1 MSGNLL
7 AVSLSAVLL
16 AHAQETPPA
25 QQPSDFK
32 GVQRKNLAPVS
43 NDVLRV
49 KLPKPAESKL
59 RNGMTLMVI
68 EDHRAPTITVT
79 LSIPAS
85 TYNEPADLPGLADA
99 TAELMRL
106 GTQSAARTRDS
117 RQIAETLA
125 DLGASLSVSAGQN
138 SFDVRFTTLSE
149 NLDAVLEL
157 FADVLLHP
165 SFPQEE
171 IDKWKTRML
180 SFLQQA
186 RTQPGFLADER
197 MQQLLYEGDPRSRV
211 APTPEAIKNI
221 TREKMVEFHNANYRP
236 SGALVGVVG
245 DVTVKQIAPKLEKV
259 FTEWKGSPS
268 KLPDLPLRQ
277 PIGEKK
283 IILIHRPNSVQ
294 TYLLVANRAI
304 DRRSPDYFATT
315 VMNRVLG
322 GGPAGRLFRNI
333 REEKGYT
340 YGISSSFSAGYYT
353 NHFST
358 ASSVRTEVTGPA
370 LEEILKEFRDIRE
383 RAIPGEEFDGAK
395 RAMVAAF
402 ALNLENAGNS
412 LRNAMMAR
420 EHGFPADYWDTY
432 PEKLMQ
438 VTAAEAQRVAKKYV
452 PVDTMQVVAV
462 GDATK
467 IRAVLEK
474 FGPVEEWDTDG
485 RKLK

>member
-1 MSGNLL
+1 
-7 AVSLSAVLL
+7 
-16 AHAQETPPA
+16 
-25 QQPSDFK
+25 
-32 GVQRKNLAPVS
+32 
-43 NDVLRV
+43 
-49 KLPKPAESKL
+49 
-59 RNGMTLMVI
+59 
-68 EDHRAPTITVT
+68 
-79 LSIPAS
+79 
-85 TYNEPADLPGLADA
+85 
-99 TAELMRL
+99 
-106 GTQSAARTRDS
+106 
-117 RQIAETLA
+117 
-125 DLGASLSVSAGQN
+125 
-138 SFDVRFTTLSE
+138 
-149 NLDAVLEL
+149 
-157 FADVLLHP
+157 
-165 SFPQEE
+165 
-171 IDKWKTRML
+171 
-180 SFLQQA
+180 
-186 RTQPGFLADER
+186 
-197 MQQLLYEGDPRSRV
+197 
-211 APTPEAIKNI
+211 
-221 TREKMVEFHNANYRP
+221 
-236 SGALVGVVG
+236 VGVVG
-245 DVTVKQIAPKLEKV
+245 DVTARQIAPKLEKV
-259 FTEWKGSPS
+259 FAEWKGSPP

-304 DRRSPDYFATT
+304 HRRSPEYFATT
-315 VMNRVLG
+315 VLNRVLG

-383 RAIPGEEFDGAK
+383 RVIPGEEFDGAK

-420 EHGFPADYWDTY
+420 EYGFPADYWDTY

-474 FGPVEEWDTDG
+474 FGAVEEWDTDG
-485 RKLK
+485 RRVK